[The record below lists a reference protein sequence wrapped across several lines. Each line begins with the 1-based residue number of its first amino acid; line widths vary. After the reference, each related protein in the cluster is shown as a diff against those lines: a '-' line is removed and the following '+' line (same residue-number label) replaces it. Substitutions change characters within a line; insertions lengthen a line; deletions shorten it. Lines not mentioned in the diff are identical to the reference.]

1 MELGEHFYH
10 LKVKYKA
17 TSYQNDQLLNPLYFI
32 LRKAEN
38 YEELSTYDL
47 QWLENKNLLQTIETI
62 KNNKLPKISY
72 PIVDELK
79 SILMKFPFI
88 RIVELPGTEV
98 SEILLKSAITIYR
111 INANEIL
118 NHDEILAA
126 NLQRGFYIDG
136 KAYKAYVINVQF
148 DKIKRKY
155 GLSDNLL
162 FNEKLYVILKKL
174 EAPEQLSTND
184 IQFLIDHGF
193 IDSLTL
199 LKNDFVRLQ
208 DKYKAIKEE
217 PAVKIQLYPILK
229 KIDENRVLSPDEF
242 DWLKTQNY
250 VETTTIARQIEFVV
264 LKRKFSAD
272 EIEEK
277 TLPHHLYT
285 ILVKIDSNKAIS
297 EADINYLRKRKLFI
311 TISLALKLYSKFEI
325 EPVLKNQLCEILY
338 KLEIGERLHD
348 ADVVWL
354 TSEKWFQD
362 KSLFSKSRIYQRHH
376 SLEAIFCEQE
386 YKRTKGMWHLVNASS
401 HWRKAE
407 YPEKALKNT
416 EVLFSDLIKEVKLK
430 AALLTTRGGALRDI
444 GKLDEAEEFAHQAI
458 KLYQKSYHPYTLLGA
473 ICFQTG
479 RYDDGEYWFN
489 EARKRG
495 APEKSEISEIIGIL
509 RKPKDKQEQE
519 KFLAFLKDKYP
530 DHFDRFKAI
539 INSHSNKK

>member
-1 MELGEHFYH
+1 MELDKHFYH

-38 YEELSTYDL
+38 YEELSRDDL

-88 RIVELPGTEV
+88 RIVKLPGTEV

-136 KAYKAYVINVQF
+136 KAYNSYVINVQF
-148 DKIKRKY
+148 DKFKRKY

-174 EAPEQLSTND
+174 EAPDQLSIHD

-193 IDSLTL
+193 INSLTL

-208 DKYKAIKEE
+208 DKYKAIKKGQTVE
-217 PAVKIQLYPILK
+217 IQLYPLLK

-242 DWLKTQNY
+242 DWLKTQNH
-250 VETTTIARQIEFVV
+250 VETTTIARQIEFVA
-264 LKRKFSAD
+264 LKKKFSAN

-285 ILVKIDSNKAIS
+285 ILVKLDSNKAIS
-297 EADINYLRKRKLFI
+297 AADINYLRKRKLFI

-325 EPVLKNQLCEILY
+325 EPVLENQLCEILY

-348 ADVVWL
+348 TDVVWL
-354 TSEKWFQD
+354 TSKKWFR
-362 KSLFSKSRIYQRHH
+362 KGAFGESKIYQHYH
-376 SLEAIFCEQE
+376 LLEAMFCEQE

-416 EVLFSDLIKEVKLK
+416 DVLFSDLIKEVKLK

-444 GKLDEAEEFAHQAI
+444 GKLDEAEESANQAI
-458 KLYQKSYHPYTLLGA
+458 KFYQKSYHPYTLLGA

-479 RYDDGEYWFN
+479 RYNDGEYWFN

-495 APEKSEISEIIGIL
+495 APEKSEISEIIGIF
-509 RKPKDKQEQE
+509 RKPRDKQEQE

-539 INSHSNKK
+539 INSHSDKN